1 MFSVSGK
8 EVMSNFGH
16 HLSRTSRK
24 NGYFFCTIN
33 NFRRFQIIS
42 RRTHCTKNKLRKK
55 ENNLYNEQLHVH
67 MYMA

>member
-24 NGYFFCTIN
+24 NGYVFCTIN

-42 RRTHCTKNKLRKK
+42 RRTHYT

-67 MYMA
+67 IYMA